1 MDDDADGQA
10 CSTAS
15 AMAEPSAVVAEAR
28 AQIDARVRELPLAS
42 PYRAEIERWLR
53 DEWPPGAEVVPRLPA
68 DVAKKA
74 GGAHATSIHDSV
86 KSEMK
91 SCRADLLKIREAA
104 RKRGAKEVAR
114 SADRSANRPRSG
126 HNVAAARAVSSGIP
140 ASGRRFSG
148 PGNPECDCGESES
161 CGCYCRNCADSCDAL
176 WCAQAT
182 SLPSYLPT
190 SYLLPPCTS
199 YLLPPTSYLLL
210 HTSHLLPSTS
220 YLPPLPLAAAQPLTA
235 PSAPSRPCAFRQ
247 TQYLAAKASNT
258 ESLLISNDDLPAYVD
273 QHVRVSTHDKERLL
287 RGWRD
292 VMEAPLAACAACG
305 VRAPPDLPCGSV
317 LRADDTDGSASD
329 EDEEAQ
335 SQTLD
340 FEVVRERGRLG
351 FRYRSDNAITHVT
364 NSTSGL
370 VEGDV
375 VVAVDGINVTA
386 AQSAHALIDDRPLQ
400 DRYRIRVERGRRLR
414 PSPEDAAVQPVPQ
427 YQRFALSEL
436 DILRMDDEAM
446 ARMPRI
452 VRKGSPGLSRSS
464 IFAP

>member
-161 CGCYCRNCADSCDAL
+161 CGCYCRNCALTYWWRREAH
-176 WCAQAT
+176 
-182 SLPSYLPT
+182 SYLAVERESRQT
-190 SYLLPPCTS
+190 EECARSRPP
-199 YLLPPTSYLLL
+199 
-210 HTSHLLPSTS
+210 H
-220 YLPPLPLAAAQPLTA
+220 PLAGGA
-235 PSAPSRPCAFRQ
+235 
-247 TQYLAAKASNT
+247 
-258 ESLLISNDDLPAYVD
+258 
-273 QHVRVSTHDKERLL
+273 VR
-287 RGWRD
+287 
-292 VMEAPLAACAACG
+292 PLA
-305 VRAPPDLPCGSV
+305 
-317 LRADDTDGSASD
+317 
-329 EDEEAQ
+329 
-335 SQTLD
+335 
-340 FEVVRERGRLG
+340 
-351 FRYRSDNAITHVT
+351 I
-364 NSTSGL
+364 
-370 VEGDV
+370 
-375 VVAVDGINVTA
+375 
-386 AQSAHALIDDRPLQ
+386 
-400 DRYRIRVERGRRLR
+400 
-414 PSPEDAAVQPVPQ
+414 
-427 YQRFALSEL
+427 
-436 DILRMDDEAM
+436 
-446 ARMPRI
+446 
-452 VRKGSPGLSRSS
+452 
-464 IFAP
+464 